1 MTLSSTFRNRY
12 KYVSG
17 SVEPSP
23 LTREKRKTFGIA
35 RCALILIIPILVH
48 RTYRGELLR
57 QVIQVYRDA
66 SMPDYVSMVQC
77 LIILDDPN
85 AVALVLETLSRGSLE
100 DVLMAYQVGQ
110 NLSGILLIILS
121 HGRTDGNVL
130 A

>member
-1 MTLSSTFRNRY
+1 M
-12 KYVSG
+12 
-17 SVEPSP
+17 
-23 LTREKRKTFGIA
+23 
-35 RCALILIIPILVH
+35 ILIIPILVH

>member
-1 MTLSSTFRNRY
+1 M
-12 KYVSG
+12 
-17 SVEPSP
+17 
-23 LTREKRKTFGIA
+23 
-35 RCALILIIPILVH
+35 
-48 RTYRGELLR
+48 
-57 QVIQVYRDA
+57 IQVYRDA

-110 NLSGILLIILS
+110 NLSGILLLVLS